1 VARRDYWRN
10 VLAGAVLLALLLI
23 AYAWFGPTPEPAPG
37 PAPTTVSDDLERVPG
52 DGGDW
57 LVTEVIDGDTL
68 KVQSGDTVERVRLL
82 GINAPET
89 YGDDECYGPQATA
102 GMARWDDRVVTLYRD
117 RGQDHR
123 DRWGRLLAYAVTVEN
138 VDLSTFAVEQGLAR
152 EATYDGPYHL
162 QATLRAVEAEARAA
176 GHGLWGAC

>member
-1 VARRDYWRN
+1 M
-10 VLAGAVLLALLLI
+10 LATAGLLALLLI
-23 AYAWFGPTPEPAPG
+23 GYAWFSPTPEPAPG
-37 PAPTTVSDDLERVPG
+37 PGPATTVSDALERVPG
-52 DGGDW
+52 AAGGDW
-57 LVTEVIDGDTL
+57 LVTDVIDGDTL

-102 GMARWDDRVVTLYRD
+102 GMARWDDRVVVLYRD
-117 RGQDHR
+117 RSQDSR

-162 QATLRAVEAEARAA
+162 QATLQAAEGDARAA
-176 GHGLWGAC
+176 GAGLWGAC